1 MYMALLFRSSS
12 LFSPLLGDI
21 PTTLESNFCYK
32 PKSKNFA
39 RVRLALAEEV
49 TPVESEFR
57 REAEV
62 VRQVRESDMDLEP
75 ARPTTAQQS
84 SPSLPLHDS
93 MEDVSEDAMLV
104 DSNGIGLSS
113 SFKQQAQK
121 NSKGRMFWET
131 FSETSSVGGARTTP
145 PPPGPPPRG
154 SSSGMSLEDIM
165 MDSPSL
171 HPQKVENCGGM
182 MMFPMTTASSSG
194 GDTPQG
200 PNGSSSIPPS
210 DHAPPSAA
218 EITRR
223 FNMGKRRR
231 DDDLDPVSFK
241 RRAVSPGMSV
251 HNSPVMQSPMQ
262 HAPWGPRPGSNG
274 GDRSG
279 GGTPSDNGAGGSGS
293 GGSGSGSG
301 EKRPSV
307 HKGRV
312 GYQGMIDTNDGITR
326 LSIE

>member
-1 MYMALLFRSSS
+1 
-12 LFSPLLGDI
+12 
-21 PTTLESNFCYK
+21 
-32 PKSKNFA
+32 
-39 RVRLALAEEV
+39 
-49 TPVESEFR
+49 
-57 REAEV
+57 
-62 VRQVRESDMDLEP
+62 MDLEP

-84 SPSLPLHDS
+84 SPSLSLHDS
-93 MEDVSEDAMLV
+93 MDDVHDDAMVV
-104 DSNGIGLSS
+104 DSNGLGASS

-145 PPPGPPPRG
+145 PPPNQPRG
-154 SSSGMSLEDIM
+154 SSSGMSLEDMI

-171 HPQKVENCGGM
+171 HPQNSGNSGGGFM
-182 MMFPMTTASSSG
+182 LFPMTTTSSSG
-194 GDTPQG
+194 GDTPQPSG
-200 PNGSSSIPPS
+200 GSSSMHPS

-279 GGTPSDNGAGGSGS
+279 GGTPSDNGAGSG
-293 GGSGSGSG
+293 GGSGSASG
-301 EKRPSV
+301 EREKRPSV

>member
-1 MYMALLFRSSS
+1 MSPFLFFFTLCSFSISNLLT
-12 LFSPLLGDI
+12 P
-21 PTTLESNFCYK
+21 YK

-39 RVRLALAEEV
+39 RIKMALAEEG

-75 ARPTTAQQS
+75 SRPPTQGFSAPTTQQS
-84 SPSLPLHDS
+84 SPSMPVQDS
-93 MEDVSEDAMLV
+93 LDEMSEDAMMV
-104 DSNGIGLSS
+104 DSTVLGLSG

-121 NSKGRMFWET
+121 NSKGRVFWET

-145 PPPGPPPRG
+145 PPPALPRG
-154 SSSGMSLEDIM
+154 SSGMSLDEM
-165 MDSPSL
+165 NMDSPSL
-171 HPQKVENCGGM
+171 NCQGSGSNILL
-182 MMFPMTTASSSG
+182 FPMTTTSSSG
-194 GDTPQG
+194 GDTPQ
-200 PNGSSSIPPS
+200 PSGSSSMPPF

-231 DDDLDPVSFK
+231 DDDLDPISFK

-251 HNSPVMQSPMQ
+251 HNSPILQSPMQ
-262 HAPWGPRPGSNG
+262 HAPWAPRPGSNG
-274 GDRSG
+274 GEKSG
-279 GGTPSDNGAGGSGS
+279 GGTPSENGGGSV
-293 GGSGSGSG
+293 SG
-301 EKRPSV
+301 EKRPSI

>member
-1 MYMALLFRSSS
+1 MSRPFAT
-12 LFSPLLGDI
+12 PLDLCAI
-21 PTTLESNFCYK
+21 LKSNFCYK

-75 ARPTTAQQS
+75 GRPTTAQQS
-84 SPSLPLHDS
+84 SPSMPLQDS
-93 MEDVSEDAMLV
+93 LEDMTDDAMLV
-104 DSNGIGLSS
+104 DTSNGLGLSS

-145 PPPGPPPRG
+145 PPPGPPRG
-154 SSSGMSLEDIM
+154 SSSGMSLEDMM

-171 HPQKVENCGGM
+171 NPQNMGNSGGGF
-182 MMFPMTTASSSG
+182 MFPMTTTSSSG
-194 GDTPQG
+194 GDTPQQPSG
-200 PNGSSSIPPS
+200 GSSSLPPA
-210 DHAPPSAA
+210 DHVPPSAA

-262 HAPWGPRPGSNG
+262 HAPWAPPRPGSNG

-279 GGTPSDNGAGGSGS
+279 GGTPSDNGAGTSGS
-293 GGSGSGSG
+293 GGGGGGGSG

>member
-1 MYMALLFRSSS
+1 
-12 LFSPLLGDI
+12 
-21 PTTLESNFCYK
+21 
-32 PKSKNFA
+32 
-39 RVRLALAEEV
+39 
-49 TPVESEFR
+49 
-57 REAEV
+57 
-62 VRQVRESDMDLEP
+62 MDLEP
-75 ARPTTAQQS
+75 PRPTATQQS
-84 SPSLPLHDS
+84 SPSLPLQDS
-93 MEDVSEDAMLV
+93 MEEMPEDAMVV
-104 DSNGIGLSS
+104 DSSGLGLSS

-145 PPPGPPPRG
+145 PPSGPPRG
-154 SSSGMSLEDIM
+154 SSSGMSMEDMM

-171 HPQKVENCGGM
+171 HPQISGNSGFI
-182 MMFPMTTASSSG
+182 FPMTTTSSSG
-194 GDTPQG
+194 GDTPQ
-200 PNGSSSIPPS
+200 PSGSSSMPPS

-223 FNMGKRRR
+223 FNMVKRRR

-279 GGTPSDNGAGGSGS
+279 GGTPSDNGAGS
-293 GGSGSGSG
+293 GGGSASG

>member
-1 MYMALLFRSSS
+1 
-12 LFSPLLGDI
+12 
-21 PTTLESNFCYK
+21 
-32 PKSKNFA
+32 
-39 RVRLALAEEV
+39 
-49 TPVESEFR
+49 
-57 REAEV
+57 
-62 VRQVRESDMDLEP
+62 MDLEP

-84 SPSLPLHDS
+84 SPSMPLHDS
-93 MEDVSEDAMLV
+93 MEDMSEDAMLV
-104 DSNGIGLSS
+104 DSSNGLGLSS

-145 PPPGPPPRG
+145 PPPGPPRG
-154 SSSGMSLEDIM
+154 SSSGMSLEDM
-165 MDSPSL
+165 TMDSPSL
-171 HPQKVENCGGM
+171 QPQNPGSSSM
-182 MMFPMTTASSSG
+182 MMFPMTTTSSSG
-194 GDTPQG
+194 GDTPQ
-200 PNGSSSIPPS
+200 PSGSSSMPPS
-210 DHAPPSAA
+210 EHIPPSAA

-251 HNSPVMQSPMQ
+251 QGSPVMQSPMQ

-279 GGTPSDNGAGGSGS
+279 GGTPSDNGAGSGG